1 MTQHMKGAVVSAE
14 IIENI
19 RVKGSSFS
27 GRIRL
32 DVLRMGEKEEDI
44 SYEKAII
51 KKAEE
56 AGIWIET
63 HALPPDLT
71 PQQAERLILDL
82 NEAPEVHGVLVF
94 RPLLNPAV
102 EQRMIST
109 LSPEKDV
116 DGITP
121 LSMAGIFTDDTLVF
135 PPCTAE
141 ACMKLL
147 AYYQIPLEGKNVVV
161 LGRSQVIG
169 KPVAMMLLKEN
180 ATVTIC
186 HSKTKNLKEVVRR
199 ADILVSA
206 MGKARAVTR
215 EYLQPGQIVL
225 DVGINFDEQGKLC
238 GDVDWV
244 EAEKVVAAITPVP
257 GGVGSVTTAL
267 LLEHTMKAA
276 MR

>member
-1 MTQHMKGAVVSAE
+1 MTQHLKGAAVSAE

-19 RVKGSSFS
+19 RMKGNSFP

-32 DVLRMGEKEEDI
+32 DILRMGEKEEDL

-56 AGIWIET
+56 AGIWVEA

-82 NEAPEVHGVLVF
+82 NEDPAVHGVLVF
-94 RPLLNPAV
+94 RPLLNPSV
-102 EQRMIST
+102 EQRILSI
-109 LSPEKDV
+109 LSPKKDV

-121 LSMAGIFTDDTLVF
+121 LSMAGIFKDDVSVF
-135 PPCTAE
+135 PPCTAQ
-141 ACMKLL
+141 ACMKIL

-186 HSKTKNLKEVVRR
+186 HSKTKNLKEVVKR

-238 GDVDWV
+238 GDVDWGD
-244 EAEKVVAAITPVP
+244 AEKIVAAITPVP

-267 LLEHTMKAA
+267 LLEHTMEAA

>member
-1 MTQHMKGAVVSAE
+1 MTQHLKGAAVSAE

-19 RVKGSSFS
+19 RMKGSSFP

-32 DVLRMGEKEEDI
+32 DLLRMGEKGEDL

-56 AGIWIET
+56 AGIWIKT
-63 HALPPDLT
+63 HALLPDLT

-82 NEAPEVHGVLVF
+82 NEDPEVHGVLIF

-102 EQRMIST
+102 EQRVLST
-109 LSPEKDV
+109 LSPKKDV

-121 LSMAGIFTDDTLVF
+121 LSMAGIFRDDASVF
-135 PPCTAE
+135 PPCTAQ
-141 ACMKLL
+141 ACMKIL

-238 GDVDWV
+238 GDVDWGD
-244 EAEKVVAAITPVP
+244 AEKVVAAITPVP

-267 LLEHTMKAA
+267 LLEHTMEAA

>member
-1 MTQHMKGAVVSAE
+1 MTQHLKGAAVSAE

-19 RVKGSSFS
+19 RMKGSSFP

-32 DVLRMGEKEEDI
+32 DLLRMGEKEEDL

-56 AGIWIET
+56 AGIWIKT
-63 HALPPDLT
+63 HALLPDLT

-82 NEAPEVHGVLVF
+82 NEDPEVHGVLIF

-102 EQRMIST
+102 EQRVLST
-109 LSPEKDV
+109 LSPKKDV

-121 LSMAGIFTDDTLVF
+121 LSMAGIFTDDASVF
-135 PPCTAE
+135 PPCTAQ
-141 ACMKLL
+141 ACMKIL

-238 GDVDWV
+238 GDVDWGD
-244 EAEKVVAAITPVP
+244 AEKVVAAITPVP

-267 LLEHTMKAA
+267 LLEHTMEAA

>member
-1 MTQHMKGAVVSAE
+1 MTQHLKGAAVSAE

-19 RVKGSSFS
+19 RMKGNSFP

-32 DVLRMGEKEEDI
+32 DILRMGEKEEDL

-56 AGIWIET
+56 AGIWVEA

-82 NEAPEVHGVLVF
+82 NEDPAVHGVLVF
-94 RPLLNPAV
+94 RPLLNPSV
-102 EQRMIST
+102 EQRILSI
-109 LSPEKDV
+109 LSPKKDV

-121 LSMAGIFTDDTLVF
+121 LSMAGIFRDDVSVF
-135 PPCTAE
+135 PPCTAQ
-141 ACMKLL
+141 ACMKIL

-186 HSKTKNLKEVVRR
+186 HSKTKNLKEVVKR

-238 GDVDWV
+238 GDVDWGD
-244 EAEKVVAAITPVP
+244 AEKIVAAITPVP

-267 LLEHTMKAA
+267 LLEHTMEAA

>member
-1 MTQHMKGAVVSAE
+1 MTQHLKGAAVSAE

-19 RVKGSSFS
+19 RMKGSSFP

-32 DVLRMGEKEEDI
+32 DVLRMGEKEEDL

-56 AGIWIET
+56 AGIWIKT
-63 HALPPDLT
+63 HALQPDVT

-82 NEAPEVHGVLVF
+82 NEDPEVHGVLVF
-94 RPLLNPAV
+94 RPLLNPSV
-102 EQRMIST
+102 EQRILST
-109 LSPEKDV
+109 LSPKKDV

-121 LSMAGIFTDDTLVF
+121 LSMAGIFRDDVSAF
-135 PPCTAE
+135 PPCTAQ
-141 ACMKLL
+141 ACMKIL

-186 HSKTKNLKEVVRR
+186 HSKTKNLEEVVRR

-238 GDVDWV
+238 GDVDLGD
-244 EAEKVVAAITPVP
+244 ADKVVAAITPVP

-267 LLEHTMKAA
+267 LLEHTMEAA

>member
-1 MTQHMKGAVVSAE
+1 MTQHLKGAAVSAE

-19 RVKGSSFS
+19 RMKGNSFP

-32 DVLRMGEKEEDI
+32 DILRMGEKEEDL
-44 SYEKAII
+44 SYEKSII

-56 AGIWIET
+56 AGIWVEA

-82 NEAPEVHGVLVF
+82 NEDPAVHGVLVF
-94 RPLLNPAV
+94 RPLLNPSV
-102 EQRMIST
+102 EQRILST
-109 LSPEKDV
+109 LSPKKDV

-121 LSMAGIFTDDTLVF
+121 LSMAGIFRDDVSVF
-135 PPCTAE
+135 PPCTAQ
-141 ACMKLL
+141 ACMKIL

-186 HSKTKNLKEVVRR
+186 HSKTKNLKEVVKR

-238 GDVDWV
+238 GDVDWGD
-244 EAEKVVAAITPVP
+244 AEKIVAAITPVP

-267 LLEHTMKAA
+267 LLEHTMEAA

>member
-1 MTQHMKGAVVSAE
+1 MTQHLKGAAVSAE

-19 RVKGSSFS
+19 RMKGSSFP

-32 DVLRMGEKEEDI
+32 DLLRMGEKEEDL

-56 AGIWIET
+56 AGIWIKT

-82 NEAPEVHGVLVF
+82 NEDPEVHGVLIF

-102 EQRMIST
+102 EQRVLST
-109 LSPEKDV
+109 LSPKKDV

-121 LSMAGIFTDDTLVF
+121 LSMAGIFTDDASVF
-135 PPCTAE
+135 PPCTAQ
-141 ACMKLL
+141 ACMKIL

-186 HSKTKNLKEVVRR
+186 HSKTKNLKEVVRQ

-238 GDVDWV
+238 GDVDWGD
-244 EAEKVVAAITPVP
+244 AEKVVAAITPVP

-267 LLEHTMKAA
+267 LLEHTMEAA